1 MAGYRLGQFWARRE
15 DTEKSLLSSSRQHEV
30 QAGDLRDGVVLLF
43 VCRSV
48 RLSPETLR
56 GGRGLRIDPSTLVG
70 RAQGRNFF
78 QILEMFRML
87 IGQYLRRQN
96 LTELHLPV
104 YQFIIIKRLTL
115 R

>member
-56 GGRGLRIDPSTLVG
+56 GGRGLIASILRLLLGGLKAEIFFKFWKCFVCLSDSTCAG
-70 RAQGRNFF
+70 K
-78 QILEMFRML
+78 I
-87 IGQYLRRQN
+87 
-96 LTELHLPV
+96 
-104 YQFIIIKRLTL
+104 
-115 R
+115 